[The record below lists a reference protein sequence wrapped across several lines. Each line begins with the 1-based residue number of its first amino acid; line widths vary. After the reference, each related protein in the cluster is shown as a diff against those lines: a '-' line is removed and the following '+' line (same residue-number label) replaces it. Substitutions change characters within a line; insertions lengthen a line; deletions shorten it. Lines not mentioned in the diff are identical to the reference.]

1 MLATQFNCLSYHGW
15 EIQVSQE
22 AQDFYFE
29 CYPPDQLD
37 FCNNGEYYSD
47 RATAFI
53 AACEF
58 IDREIA
64 LQALLEIAEE
74 WLDLGRISETE
85 YWNLTDFA

>member
-15 EIQVSQE
+15 QIRVTQE
-22 AQDFYFE
+22 AEDFGFE

-47 RATAFI
+47 RVAAFC

-64 LQALLEIAEE
+64 IQALLELAEA
-74 WLDLGRISETE
+74 WLESGSIDEIE
-85 YWNLTDFA
+85 YWNLTDFS